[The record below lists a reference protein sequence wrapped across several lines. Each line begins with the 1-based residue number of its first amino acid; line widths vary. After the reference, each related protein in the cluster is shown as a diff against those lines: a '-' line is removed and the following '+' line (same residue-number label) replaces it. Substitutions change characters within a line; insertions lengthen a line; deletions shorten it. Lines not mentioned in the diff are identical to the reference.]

1 MNDKLEDEKSYKSKI
16 DILMNKVKN
25 LKDKKSNLDNIVEE
39 QKMKIEKLII

>member
-1 MNDKLEDEKSYKSKI
+1 
-16 DILMNKVKN
+16 MNKVKN